1 MATKF
6 GISASGGARGIIQP
20 KLKYKY
26 KVEFTGMQPTS
37 VGSHEFTR
45 NVMTAD
51 RPKIAYEEVP
61 IHSYNSRVYV
71 SGKHE
76 WNTVGITFRDDV
88 ENRIVNLVGQQV
100 QRQVDHHNQVST
112 MSGQDYKFGVN
123 VAVLTGQDEGSSG
136 VLDSWQ
142 LEGVWITNVDY
153 DAGDYS
159 ASDPVTVI
167 LTLRYDNALHTGV
180 GTSPLMPVGISTAT
194 NSSATL
200 STGALGATFVSDF

>member
-26 KVEFTGMQPTS
+26 KVEFSGLQGQTGNAA
-37 VGSHEFTR
+37 EFTR

-51 RPKIAYEEVP
+51 RPKITYEEVP

-71 SGKHE
+71 AGKHE

-112 MSGQDYKFGVN
+112 MSGQDYKFGVS
-123 VAVLTGQDEGSSG
+123 VSVLTGQDESSSG
-136 VLDSWQ
+136 VIDAWD
-142 LEGVWITNVDY
+142 LEGCWITNVDY

-167 LTLRYDNALHTGV
+167 LTIRFDNALHAGS
-180 GTSPLMPVGISTAT
+180 GGALMPAGNTTAAGTTAT
-194 NSSATL
+194 LTAGDTSS
-200 STGALGATFVSDF
+200 TFT